1 MPVKTEHRT
10 LRVLLAGQAWLLP
23 ALALAQGKKDEARA
37 KKLYCWNENG
47 QRKCAD
53 SLPTGE
59 AMAAAREEISI
70 SSGMRTGEVQRA
82 MTGEERAAQGP
93 RKKPSARGTEA
104 LAAETRR
111 RTDQAMLTS
120 FQSEDELRRV
130 FSERIDLVDNSV
142 NTARYNVASLRGD
155 LVTLLRSAGER
166 ELDGKPVPPAMAEN
180 IRSRHRELLRQRQ
193 LQASF
198 ERQRAELDVEIA
210 DITRRYRELKGL
222 AQPESAA
229 SQVVADATKQ

>member
-10 LRVLLAGQAWLLP
+10 LRVLLAAGLVLP
-23 ALALAQGKKDEARA
+23 ALALAQDKKDDAA
-37 KKLYCWNENG
+37 KKLYCWSENG

-53 SLPTGE
+53 SLPPE

-82 MTGEERAAQGP
+82 MTDAERAAQAEEEAK
-93 RKKPSARGTEA
+93 RKTEA

-130 FSERIDLVDNSV
+130 FAERINLVDNSI
-142 NTARYNVASLRGD
+142 NTARYHVTSLREG

-166 ELDGKPVPPAMAEN
+166 ELAEKPVPDKLASD
-180 IRSRHRELLRQRQ
+180 IRVRHAQLLYHSA

-198 ERQRAELDVEIA
+198 ERQRAELDVEID
-210 DITRRYRELKGL
+210 DILQRYRQLK
-222 AQPESAA
+222 A
-229 SQVVADATKQ
+229 SDAPGARVAMDLPPKPRQ